1 VVFDRGVWP
10 EQSACPKRRWRL
22 SLYDQVR
29 EFVGIPFLN
38 RSRGLARRFLKDCRN
53 AGQVQRNLL
62 LSRVARHA
70 DSQFGRDHHFGEI
83 HSEADFRRRVPVG
96 DYDRHETYIDRVR
109 NGDTRALF
117 GEKTDV
123 LMFALTSGTTNRPK
137 TIPVTRESL
146 QNYRDGWTTWGIMAF
161 DAHPAILEGGLKP
174 ILQLA
179 SDWRE
184 SFTPAGIPC
193 GAITGLTAQ
202 MQNPLVRIT
211 YCMPPAAS
219 KIKDIASKYYL
230 AMRLSAYRQVGATIA
245 ANPSTILA
253 IVRLG
258 DLEKAALIRDIADGT
273 IDPRWEIPSEVRS
286 AVRLRTRWK
295 RKGTARRLEAIVNR
309 TGRLLPKDYWPDFQ
323 FLANWTGGTMGAYLR
338 GYPEFFGD
346 VPVRDIGLIAS
357 EGRFTIPIADATPA
371 GVLDI
376 RHHYF
381 EFIPE
386 LEVDRDAP
394 EVVGVVDLIE
404 GERYYIVP
412 TTAGGLYRYMIHDLV
427 RCVGF
432 EGEAPLVEFLSK
444 GAHFSSLTGEKL
456 SEYQVVLA
464 VDEAQRELGVRL
476 GAYLVLPRWAEPP
489 HYHLLVEETD
499 IPDEATANRLAEA
512 VERQLR
518 RVNLEYENKRSTLRL
533 DAIRAIRVPPGSWSN
548 FQKRR
553 LARSGGTVEQYKQP
567 CLLSD
572 LNSLDSFQVPAQR
585 EFLNP

>member
-1 VVFDRGVWP
+1 
-10 EQSACPKRRWRL
+10 L
-22 SLYDQVR
+22 SIYDQVR
-29 EFVGIPFLN
+29 KYVGIPFLMK
-38 RSRGLARRFLKDCRN
+38 SRGVARRFLADCRN
-53 AGQVQRNLL
+53 ASQVQRDLL
-62 LSRVARHA
+62 LTRVARHA
-70 DSQFGRDHHFGEI
+70 DSRFGRDHHFGEI
-83 HSEADFRRRVPVG
+83 RSEADFRRRVPVAG
-96 DYDRHETYIDRVR
+96 YDRHEPYIDRVR
-109 NGDTRALF
+109 NGDTQALF
-117 GEKTDV
+117 GPKTDV

-146 QNYRDGWTTWGIMAF
+146 RNYRDGWTTWGIMAF
-161 DAHPAILEGGLKP
+161 DDHSAIIDDGLKP

-230 AMRLSAYRQVGATIA
+230 AMRLSAYRDVGATIA

-258 DLEKAALIRDIADGT
+258 DLEKATLIRDIADGT
-273 IDPRWEIPSEVRS
+273 IDPRWEIPAEVRD
-286 AVRLRTRWK
+286 AVKLRTRPK
-295 RKGTARRLEAIVNR
+295 RKKTARRLEAIANR
-309 TGRLLPKDYWPDFQ
+309 TGRLLPKDYWPGFE

-338 GYPEFFGD
+338 SYPEYFGE
-346 VPVRDIGLIAS
+346 VPIRDIGLIAS
-357 EGRFTIPIADATPA
+357 EGRFTIPIADGTPA
-371 GVLDI
+371 GILDI

-386 LEVDRDAP
+386 DQGDRDDP
-394 EVVGVVDLIE
+394 EVVQAVDLIE
-404 GERYYIVP
+404 GERYYLVP

-432 EGEAPLVEFLSK
+432 EGKAPLVEFLSK

-464 VDEAQRELGVRL
+464 VNAAQHELGVRL

-489 HYHLLVEETD
+489 RYHLLVEETD
-499 IPDEATANRLAEA
+499 VDDDAGARRLAEA
-512 VERQLR
+512 VERHLR

-533 DAIRAIRVPPGSWSN
+533 DAIRATRVPPGSWVD

-572 LNSLDSFQVPAQR
+572 LDAIDAFRGPAPSSS
-585 EFLNP
+585 LNP

>member
-1 VVFDRGVWP
+1 MSIF
-10 EQSACPKRRWRL
+10 
-22 SLYDQVR
+22 DQVR
-29 EFVGIPFLN
+29 KYVGIPFLN
-38 RSRGLARRFLKDCRN
+38 KSRDLARRFLSDCRN
-53 AGQVQRNLL
+53 AGQVQRDLL

-70 DSQFGRDHHFGEI
+70 DSQFGRDHHFEGI
-83 HSEADFRRRVPVG
+83 RSEADFRRNVPVG
-96 DYDRHETYIDRVR
+96 GYDRHEKYIDRVR
-109 NGDTRALF
+109 NGDTQALF
-117 GEKTDV
+117 GPKTDV

-161 DAHPAILEGGLKP
+161 DAHPAILKQGLKP

-184 SFTPAGIPC
+184 SFTPVGIPC
-193 GAITGLTAQ
+193 GAITGLTAH

-230 AMRLSAYRQVGATIA
+230 AMRLSAYRDVGATIA

-258 DLEKAALIRDIADGT
+258 DLEKATLIRDIADGT
-273 IDPRWEIPSEVRS
+273 IDPRWEIPDEIRS
-286 AVRLRTRWK
+286 AVKLRTRPK
-295 RKGTARRLEAIVNR
+295 RKATARHLEAIVNR
-309 TGRLLPKDYWPDFQ
+309 TGRLLPKDYWPGFQ

-338 GYPEFFGD
+338 GYPEFFGE

-357 EGRFTIPIADATPA
+357 EGRFTIPIADGTPA
-371 GVLDI
+371 GILDI

-386 LEVDRDAP
+386 DQADREDP
-394 EVVGVVDLIE
+394 EVVKAVDLIE
-404 GERYYIVP
+404 GERYYLVP

-464 VDEAQRELGVRL
+464 VNNAQKELSVRL
-476 GAYLVLPRWAEPP
+476 GAYLVLPEWAEPP
-489 HYHLLVEETD
+489 HYHLIVEETD
-499 IPDEATANRLAEA
+499 IADEAGAHRLAEA
-512 VERQLR
+512 VERQLQ

-533 DAIRAIRVPPGSWSN
+533 NSIRATRVPPGSWVA

-553 LARSGGTVEQYKQP
+553 LAKSGGTVEQYKQP

-572 LNSLDSFQVPAQR
+572 LDAIDAFRGSTTSPSNS
-585 EFLNP
+585 